1 MILVDFFDGFVHSSE
16 TKPQSVTLLSVFPLF
31 SAERQLSLFCF
42 HQPGR
47 ARSHSSPTL
56 LVPGRT
62 RPPLEIDKIANTQ
75 SELRNKY
82 NHHVCEDNNIKIR
95 MWNNNNK

>member
-1 MILVDFFDGFVHSSE
+1 MALF
-16 TKPQSVTLLSVFPLF
+16 TALKPQSVAVLSVFPLF

-47 ARSHSSPTL
+47 ARSHSSPTH

-82 NHHVCEDNNIKIR
+82 NHHVCEDNNISSEYTQGGLPLGP
-95 MWNNNNK
+95 MPT